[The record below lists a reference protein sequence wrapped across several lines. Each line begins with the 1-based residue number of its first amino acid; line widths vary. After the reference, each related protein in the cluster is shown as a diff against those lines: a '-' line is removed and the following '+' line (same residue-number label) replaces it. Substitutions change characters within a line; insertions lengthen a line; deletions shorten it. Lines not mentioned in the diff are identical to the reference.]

1 MITKTLTGA
10 EFFDA
15 DYGGVFR
22 GRSWLA
28 CGRKGTGKTLLGLQ
42 FIRQGLLQNER
53 CLMLSAMQAAD
64 ISICAATM
72 NLPLSESLEA
82 GNLILLEYNDF
93 IPGRDTEQNITLPP
107 EGFAELKE
115 IVLANAI
122 QRIVLDTVLPWTAI
136 RDQNLLHS
144 HVFSFVRAF
153 ERLGT
158 TNLLTLPKPVSPL
171 AFRLKNAIE
180 DVVPVSIF
188 LSPTPQKNVFSWQVN
203 KYLGERKAP
212 TPVAYVI
219 SPSDGLCR
227 LTEGTQPPTPPVFSP
242 ESTPAPESA
251 PTPGPRTGL
260 FSRML
265 TVSEN
270 DAPKTSRPT
279 PPQPSASKESPEDAS
294 NGEIRFSAAWKPNL
308 DDKIPEGSA

>member
-1 MITKTLTGA
+1 MITKTLTGVT
-10 EFFDA
+10 FFDA

-22 GRSWLA
+22 GRSWLV
-28 CGRKGTGKTLLGLQ
+28 CGRKATGKTLLGLQ

-64 ISICAATM
+64 LSICATTM

-93 IPGRDTEQNITLPP
+93 IPGRDSEQNITLPP

-122 QRIVLDTVLPWTAI
+122 QRVVLDTVLPWTAI
-136 RDQNLLHS
+136 RNQDVLHS

-158 TNLLTLPKPVSPL
+158 TNLLTLPKPISPL

-180 DVVPVSIF
+180 DVVPVSTF
-188 LSPTPQKNVFSWQVN
+188 LSPVKEENVFSWQVG
-203 KYLGERKAP
+203 KYLGEKIAP
-212 TPVAYVI
+212 TPVSYGI
-219 SPSDGLCR
+219 SPSKGLYKI
-227 LTEGTQPPTPPVFSP
+227 TEGEKPSAPPVFPSENP
-242 ESTPAPESA
+242 PPPVRSE
-251 PTPGPRTGL
+251 RKQKTGL
-260 FSRML
+260 FSRTMPL
-265 TVSEN
+265 LMNEDPGAETLRPNPKVPE
-270 DAPKTSRPT
+270 APAGDPT
-279 PPQPSASKESPEDAS
+279 AQK
-294 NGEIRFSAAWKPNL
+294 IRFAAAWSSSTDNPA
-308 DDKIPEGSA
+308 PEGSK